1 MIFNSLSE
9 LLATSYVLRPASAL
23 IYFPRLWGKVLDRS
37 LCYIY
42 NNIWLMLGTCYLKTA
57 ELVGTEMFMQ
67 KYDVSLVPCEDY
79 DTERIKSLLPSLLEP
94 LGGLSWVE
102 SGMCVAIKANLVTFA
117 RPEEAVT
124 THPALICALIELLRE
139 RGASR
144 VIVGDSPGGLYNAA
158 FLNKVY
164 NVCGLSD
171 AVEAAG
177 GELNRNF
184 GQAEAHFDSAKV
196 AHSFTYTAY
205 LDEADAI
212 VDLCKLKTHGMM
224 GMSAAAKNM
233 FGVIPGTMKPEYHF
247 RYPDPADFARMI
259 VDIDEYFAD
268 KTKLC
273 IADAIIGMEGNGP
286 TKGTPRK
293 IGAILASCSPHKLDL
308 VCAKLIGLAPDSI
321 PTLGAARER
330 ELVPSSADELKI
342 FGEIDPLVVHDYN
355 NVAVKNSLLFDS
367 KSKLFGKIAKK
378 CLEAKPRVKA
388 GECKGCKK
396 CMEICPARAIV
407 MKDGKPVIDREK
419 CIKCFCCQEFC
430 PFGAMKVHR
439 TFIARILNN

>member
-1 MIFNSLSE
+1 M
-9 LLATSYVLRPASAL
+9 
-23 IYFPRLWGKVLDRS
+23 K
-37 LCYIY
+37 
-42 NNIWLMLGTCYLKTA
+42 
-57 ELVGTEMFMQ
+57 
-67 KYDVSLVPCEDY
+67 KYDVSVIGCDNY
-79 DTERIKSLLPSLLEP
+79 DKYNVKTALSSLLDSI
-94 LGGLSWVE
+94 GGLDFVTG
-102 SGMCVAIKANLVTFA
+102 GMTVAIKANLVTFA

-164 NVCGLSD
+164 NVCGLSN
-171 AVEAAG
+171 AVERAG
-177 GELNRNF
+177 GELNKNF
-184 GQAEAHFDSAKV
+184 AQSNAYFDGARV

-259 VDIDEYFAD
+259 VDIDEYFAE

-273 IADAIIGMEGNGP
+273 IADAIVGMEGNGP
-286 TKGTPRK
+286 TQGTPRQ
-293 IGAILASCSPHKLDL
+293 IGAILASGSPHKLDL
-308 VCAKLIGLAPDSI
+308 VCAEIIGLSPDSI
-321 PTLGAARER
+321 PTLGAAIER
-330 ELVPSSADELKI
+330 GLIPESAERLNI
-342 FGEIDPLVVHDYN
+342 FGDIKPLTIPDYN
-355 NVAVKNSLLFDS
+355 NVAVRNSLLFDS
-367 KSKLFGKIAKK
+367 KSKLFGRIAKK
-378 CLEAKPRVKA
+378 CLETKPTVKRH
-388 GECKGCKK
+388 ECKGCKK
-396 CMEICPARAIV
+396 CMDICPARAIV
-407 MKDGKPVIDREK
+407 MKDKKPIIDREK

-439 TFIARILNN
+439 TLVARILNK